1 MKKIFFIV
9 LAFFS
14 LYFNAQQKKTNTST
28 AKSTSLSYMKN
39 YNDKYPF
46 EVKLIEKKGAFRTRL
61 QKLMG
66 KEKFQDLEDFFNVE
80 SPITI
85 KNNVMIAYGCMQ
97 HNCDGIFFKIFYD
110 FKKDIINVGIK
121 DEEKEI
127 EILTEKETFLTEA
140 VSWKTN
146 PLLDF

>member
-1 MKKIFFIV
+1 MKNIFFIV
-9 LAFFS
+9 LVFFS
-14 LYFNAQQKKTNTST
+14 ICINAQKKKAITST
-28 AKSTSLSYMKN
+28 VKSNNLSYMKS

-97 HNCDGIFFKIFYD
+97 HNCDGFYFKIFYD
-110 FKKDIINVGIK
+110 FNKDIINVGIK
-121 DEEKEI
+121 EGEKPI
-127 EILTEKETFLTEA
+127 EILGEKGII
-140 VSWKTN
+140 
-146 PLLDF
+146 LDKAAAFKIDPYTD

>member
-1 MKKIFFIV
+1 MKNIFFIV
-9 LAFFS
+9 LVFFS
-14 LYFNAQQKKTNTST
+14 ICINAQQKKAITST
-28 AKSTSLSYMKN
+28 VKSNNLSYMKS

-97 HNCDGIFFKIFYD
+97 HNCDGFYFKIFYD
-110 FKKDIINVGIK
+110 FNKDIINVGIK
-121 DEEKEI
+121 EGEKPI
-127 EILTEKETFLTEA
+127 EILGEKGII
-140 VSWKTN
+140 
-146 PLLDF
+146 LDKAAAFKIDPYKD

>member
-14 LYFNAQQKKTNTST
+14 IYFNAQQKKTNTST

-97 HNCDGIFFKIFYD
+97 HNCDGFYFKIFYD
-110 FKKDIINVGIK
+110 FNKDIINVGIK
-121 DEEKEI
+121 EGEKPI
-127 EILTEKETFLTEA
+127 EVLGEKGIILDKAAAFKIDPYT
-140 VSWKTN
+140 
-146 PLLDF
+146 D

>member
-9 LAFFS
+9 LVFFS
-14 LYFNAQQKKTNTST
+14 LYFNAQQKKAITST
-28 AKSTSLSYMKN
+28 VKSNNLSYMKS

-97 HNCDGIFFKIFYD
+97 HNCDGFYFKIFYD
-110 FKKDIINVGIK
+110 FNKDIINVGIK
-121 DEEKEI
+121 EGEKPI
-127 EILTEKETFLTEA
+127 EVLGEKGIILDKAAAFKIDPYT
-140 VSWKTN
+140 
-146 PLLDF
+146 D

>member
-97 HNCDGIFFKIFYD
+97 HNCDGFYFKIFYD
-110 FKKDIINVGIK
+110 FNKDIINVGIK
-121 DEEKEI
+121 EGENPI
-127 EILTEKETFLTEA
+127 EILGEKGIILDRAAAF
-140 VSWKTN
+140 KIN
-146 PLLDF
+146 PYTD

>member
-14 LYFNAQQKKTNTST
+14 LHFSAQQKKTNTST
-28 AKSTSLSYMKN
+28 VKSNNLSYMKS

-97 HNCDGIFFKIFYD
+97 HNCDGFYFKIFYD
-110 FKKDIINVGIK
+110 FNKDIINVGIK
-121 DEEKEI
+121 EGEKPI
-127 EILTEKETFLTEA
+127 EVLGEKGIILDKAAAFKIDPYT
-140 VSWKTN
+140 
-146 PLLDF
+146 D

>member
-1 MKKIFFIV
+1 MKNIFFIV
-9 LAFFS
+9 LVFFS
-14 LYFNAQQKKTNTST
+14 ICINAQQKKAITST
-28 AKSTSLSYMKN
+28 VKSNNLSYMKS

-61 QKLMG
+61 QKLLG

-97 HNCDGIFFKIFYD
+97 HNCDGFYFKIFYD
-110 FKKDIINVGIK
+110 FNKDIINVGIK
-121 DEEKEI
+121 EGEKPI
-127 EILTEKETFLTEA
+127 EVLGEKGIILDKAAAFKIDPYT
-140 VSWKTN
+140 
-146 PLLDF
+146 D

>member
-1 MKKIFFIV
+1 MKKNFFIV
-9 LAFFS
+9 LVFFS
-14 LYFNAQQKKTNTST
+14 ICINAQQKKAITST
-28 AKSTSLSYMKN
+28 AKSNNLSYMKS

-97 HNCDGIFFKIFYD
+97 HNCDGFYFKIFYD
-110 FKKDIINVGIK
+110 FNKDIINVGIK
-121 DEEKEI
+121 EGEKPI
-127 EILTEKETFLTEA
+127 EVLGEKGIILDKAAAFKIDPYT
-140 VSWKTN
+140 
-146 PLLDF
+146 D

>member
-1 MKKIFFIV
+1 MKNIFFIV
-9 LAFFS
+9 LVFFS
-14 LYFNAQQKKTNTST
+14 ICINAQQKKAITST
-28 AKSTSLSYMKN
+28 VKSNNLSYMKS

-97 HNCDGIFFKIFYD
+97 HNCDGFYFKIFYD
-110 FKKDIINVGIK
+110 FNKDIINVGIK
-121 DEEKEI
+121 EGEKPI
-127 EILTEKETFLTEA
+127 EILGEKGII
-140 VSWKTN
+140 
-146 PLLDF
+146 LDKAAAFKIDPYTD

>member
-14 LYFNAQQKKTNTST
+14 LYFSAQQKKTNTST
-28 AKSTSLSYMKN
+28 AKSNNLSYMKS

-97 HNCDGIFFKIFYD
+97 HNCDGFYFKIFYD
-110 FKKDIINVGIK
+110 FNKDIINVGIK
-121 DEEKEI
+121 EGEKPI
-127 EILTEKETFLTEA
+127 EVLGEKGIILDKAAAFKIDPYT
-140 VSWKTN
+140 
-146 PLLDF
+146 D

>member
-1 MKKIFFIV
+1 MKNIFFIV
-9 LAFFS
+9 LVFFS
-14 LYFNAQQKKTNTST
+14 ICINAQQKKAITST
-28 AKSTSLSYMKN
+28 VKSNNLSYMKS

-97 HNCDGIFFKIFYD
+97 HNCDGFYFKIFYD
-110 FKKDIINVGIK
+110 FNKDIINVGIK
-121 DEEKEI
+121 EGEKPI
-127 EILTEKETFLTEA
+127 EILGEK
-140 VSWKTN
+140 
-146 PLLDF
+146 

>member
-1 MKKIFFIV
+1 MKNIFFIV
-9 LAFFS
+9 LVFFS
-14 LYFNAQQKKTNTST
+14 ICINAQQKKAITST
-28 AKSTSLSYMKN
+28 VKSNNLSYMKS

-97 HNCDGIFFKIFYD
+97 HNCDGFYFKIFYD
-110 FKKDIINVGIK
+110 FNKDISNVGIK
-121 DEEKEI
+121 EGEKQI
-127 EILTEKETFLTEA
+127 EILGEKGII
-140 VSWKTN
+140 
-146 PLLDF
+146 LDKAAAFKIDPYTD

>member
-97 HNCDGIFFKIFYD
+97 HNCDGFYFKIFYD
-110 FKKDIINVGIK
+110 FNKDIINVGIK
-121 DEEKEI
+121 EGENPI
-127 EILTEKETFLTEA
+127 EILGEKGII
-140 VSWKTN
+140 
-146 PLLDF
+146 LDRAAAFKIDPYTD

>member
-1 MKKIFFIV
+1 MKNIFFIV
-9 LAFFS
+9 LVFFS
-14 LYFNAQQKKTNTST
+14 ICINAQQKKAITST
-28 AKSTSLSYMKN
+28 VKSNNLSYMKR

-97 HNCDGIFFKIFYD
+97 HNCDGFYFKIFYD
-110 FKKDIINVGIK
+110 FNKDIINVGIK
-121 DEEKEI
+121 EGEKPI
-127 EILTEKETFLTEA
+127 EILGEKGII
-140 VSWKTN
+140 
-146 PLLDF
+146 LDKAAAFKIDPYKD

>member
-1 MKKIFFIV
+1 MKKIFFIA

-14 LYFNAQQKKTNTST
+14 LFFSAQQKKTNTSIS
-28 AKSTSLSYMKN
+28 KSTGLSYMKN

-97 HNCDGIFFKIFYD
+97 HNCDGFYFKIFYD
-110 FKKDIINVGIK
+110 FNKDIINVGIK
-121 DEEKEI
+121 EGEKPI
-127 EILTEKETFLTEA
+127 EVLGEKGIILDKAAAFKIDPYT
-140 VSWKTN
+140 
-146 PLLDF
+146 D

>member
-1 MKKIFFIV
+1 MKKIFFIA

-14 LYFNAQQKKTNTST
+14 LHFSAQQKKTNTSIS
-28 AKSTSLSYMKN
+28 KSTGLSYMKN
-39 YNDKYPF
+39 YNDKYPY
-46 EVKLIEKKGAFRTRL
+46 EVKLIEKKGVFRTRL

-97 HNCDGIFFKIFYD
+97 HNCDGFYFKIFYD
-110 FKKDIINVGIK
+110 FNKDIINVGIK
-121 DEEKEI
+121 EGENPI
-127 EILTEKETFLTEA
+127 EILGEKGIILDRAAAF
-140 VSWKTN
+140 KIN
-146 PLLDF
+146 PYTD

>member
-1 MKKIFFIV
+1 MKNIFFIV
-9 LAFFS
+9 LVFFS
-14 LYFNAQQKKTNTST
+14 ICINAQQKKAITST
-28 AKSTSLSYMKN
+28 VKSNNLSYMKS

-85 KNNVMIAYGCMQ
+85 KNNVMIAHGCMQ
-97 HNCDGIFFKIFYD
+97 HNCDGFYFKIFYD
-110 FKKDIINVGIK
+110 FNKDIINVGIK
-121 DEEKEI
+121 EGENPI
-127 EILTEKETFLTEA
+127 EILGEKGIILDRAAAF
-140 VSWKTN
+140 KIN
-146 PLLDF
+146 PYTD

>member
-46 EVKLIEKKGAFRTRL
+46 EVKLIERKGAFRTRL

-97 HNCDGIFFKIFYD
+97 HNCDGFYFKIFYD
-110 FKKDIINVGIK
+110 FNKDIINVGIK
-121 DEEKEI
+121 EGEKPI
-127 EILTEKETFLTEA
+127 EILGEKGII
-140 VSWKTN
+140 
-146 PLLDF
+146 LDKAAAFKIDPYTD

>member
-9 LAFFS
+9 LVFFS
-14 LYFNAQQKKTNTST
+14 ICINAQQKKAITST
-28 AKSTSLSYMKN
+28 VKSNNLSYMKS

-97 HNCDGIFFKIFYD
+97 HNCDGFYFKIFYD
-110 FKKDIINVGIK
+110 FNKDIINVGIK
-121 DEEKEI
+121 EGEKPI
-127 EILTEKETFLTEA
+127 EVLGEKGIILDKVAAFKIDPYT
-140 VSWKTN
+140 
-146 PLLDF
+146 D

>member
-14 LYFNAQQKKTNTST
+14 LYFSAQQKKTNTST
-28 AKSTSLSYMKN
+28 AKSNNLSYMKS

-97 HNCDGIFFKIFYD
+97 HNCDGFYFKIFYD
-110 FKKDIINVGIK
+110 FNKDIINVGIK
-121 DEEKEI
+121 EGEKPI
-127 EILTEKETFLTEA
+127 EILGEKGII
-140 VSWKTN
+140 
-146 PLLDF
+146 LDKAAAFKIDPYTD

>member
-1 MKKIFFIV
+1 MKNIFFIV
-9 LAFFS
+9 LVFFS
-14 LYFNAQQKKTNTST
+14 ICINAQQKKAITST
-28 AKSTSLSYMKN
+28 VKSNNLSYMKS

-97 HNCDGIFFKIFYD
+97 HNCDGFYFKIFYD
-110 FKKDIINVGIK
+110 FNKDIINVGIK
-121 DEEKEI
+121 EGEKPI
-127 EILTEKETFLTEA
+127 EVLGEKGIILDKAATFKIDPYT
-140 VSWKTN
+140 
-146 PLLDF
+146 D

>member
-9 LAFFS
+9 LVFFS

-97 HNCDGIFFKIFYD
+97 HNCDGFYFKIFYD
-110 FKKDIINVGIK
+110 FNKDIINVGIK
-121 DEEKEI
+121 EGEKPI
-127 EILTEKETFLTEA
+127 EVLGEKGIILDKAAAFKIDPYT
-140 VSWKTN
+140 
-146 PLLDF
+146 D

>member
-14 LYFNAQQKKTNTST
+14 ICINAQQKKAITST
-28 AKSTSLSYMKN
+28 VKSNNLSYMKS

-97 HNCDGIFFKIFYD
+97 HNCDGFYFKIFYD
-110 FKKDIINVGIK
+110 FNKDIINVGIK
-121 DEEKEI
+121 EGEKPI
-127 EILTEKETFLTEA
+127 EVLGEKGIILDKAAAFKIDPYT
-140 VSWKTN
+140 
-146 PLLDF
+146 D

>member
-1 MKKIFFIV
+1 MKNIFFIV
-9 LAFFS
+9 LVFFS
-14 LYFNAQQKKTNTST
+14 ICINAQQKKAITST
-28 AKSTSLSYMKN
+28 VKSNNLSYMKS

-97 HNCDGIFFKIFYD
+97 HNCDGFYFKIFYD
-110 FKKDIINVGIK
+110 FVHYHFYCFLFVLLQKYFVTILIANPIIIPK
-121 DEEKEI
+121 SR
-127 EILTEKETFLTEA
+127 L
-140 VSWKTN
+140 
-146 PLLDF
+146 

>member
-1 MKKIFFIV
+1 MKKNFFIV

-14 LYFNAQQKKTNTST
+14 LYFSAQQKKTNTST
-28 AKSTSLSYMKN
+28 AKSNNLSYMKS

-97 HNCDGIFFKIFYD
+97 HNCDGFYFKIFYD
-110 FKKDIINVGIK
+110 FNKDIINVGIK
-121 DEEKEI
+121 EGEKPI
-127 EILTEKETFLTEA
+127 EILGEKGII
-140 VSWKTN
+140 
-146 PLLDF
+146 LDKAAAFKIDPYTD

>member
-14 LYFNAQQKKTNTST
+14 LHFSAQQKRTNTST

-39 YNDKYPF
+39 YNGKYPY

-97 HNCDGIFFKIFYD
+97 HNCDGFYFKIFYD
-110 FKKDIINVGIK
+110 FNKDIINVGIK
-121 DEEKEI
+121 EGEKPI
-127 EILTEKETFLTEA
+127 EVLGEKGIILDKAAAFKIDPYT
-140 VSWKTN
+140 
-146 PLLDF
+146 D

>member
-1 MKKIFFIV
+1 MKKNFFIV

-14 LYFNAQQKKTNTST
+14 LYFSAQQKKTNTST

-97 HNCDGIFFKIFYD
+97 HNCDGFYFKIFYD
-110 FKKDIINVGIK
+110 FNKDIINVGIK
-121 DEEKEI
+121 EGEKPI
-127 EILTEKETFLTEA
+127 EILGEKGII
-140 VSWKTN
+140 
-146 PLLDF
+146 LDKAAAFKIDPYTD

>member
-14 LYFNAQQKKTNTST
+14 LHFSAQQKKTNTST

-97 HNCDGIFFKIFYD
+97 HNCDGFYFKIFYD
-110 FKKDIINVGIK
+110 FNKDIINVGIK
-121 DEEKEI
+121 EGEKPI
-127 EILTEKETFLTEA
+127 EVLGEKGIILDKAAAFKIDPYT
-140 VSWKTN
+140 
-146 PLLDF
+146 D

>member
-14 LYFNAQQKKTNTST
+14 LYFNEKKKKTNTST

-97 HNCDGIFFKIFYD
+97 HNCDGFYFKIFYD
-110 FKKDIINVGIK
+110 FNKDIINVGIK
-121 DEEKEI
+121 EGEKPI
-127 EILTEKETFLTEA
+127 EVLGEKGIILDKAAAFKIDPYT
-140 VSWKTN
+140 
-146 PLLDF
+146 D

>member
-97 HNCDGIFFKIFYD
+97 HNCDGFYFKIFYD
-110 FKKDIINVGIK
+110 FNKDIINVGIK
-121 DEEKEI
+121 EGEKPI
-127 EILTEKETFLTEA
+127 EVLGEKGI
-140 VSWKTN
+140 V
-146 PLLDF
+146 LDKAAAFKIDPYTD

>member
-97 HNCDGIFFKIFYD
+97 HNCDGFYFKIFYD
-110 FKKDIINVGIK
+110 FNKDIINVGIK
-121 DEEKEI
+121 EGEKPI
-127 EILTEKETFLTEA
+127 EVLGEKGIILDKAAAFKIDPYT
-140 VSWKTN
+140 
-146 PLLDF
+146 D

>member
-9 LAFFS
+9 LVFFS
-14 LYFNAQQKKTNTST
+14 ICINAQQKKAITST
-28 AKSTSLSYMKN
+28 VKSNNLSYMKS

-97 HNCDGIFFKIFYD
+97 HNCDGFYFKIFYD
-110 FKKDIINVGIK
+110 FNKDIINVGIK
-121 DEEKEI
+121 EGEKPI
-127 EILTEKETFLTEA
+127 EILGEKGII
-140 VSWKTN
+140 
-146 PLLDF
+146 LDKAAAFKIDPYTD

>member
-97 HNCDGIFFKIFYD
+97 HNCDGFYFKIFYD
-110 FKKDIINVGIK
+110 FNKDIINVGIK
-121 DEEKEI
+121 EGENPIEVLGEKGI
-127 EILTEKETFLTEA
+127 ILDKAAAFKIDPYT
-140 VSWKTN
+140 
-146 PLLDF
+146 D

>member
-1 MKKIFFIV
+1 MKNIFFIV
-9 LAFFS
+9 LVFFS
-14 LYFNAQQKKTNTST
+14 ICINAQQKKAITST
-28 AKSTSLSYMKN
+28 VKSNNLSYMKS

-85 KNNVMIAYGCMQ
+85 KNNVIIAYGCMQ
-97 HNCDGIFFKIFYD
+97 HNCDGFYFKIFYD
-110 FKKDIINVGIK
+110 FNKDIINVGIK
-121 DEEKEI
+121 EGEKPI
-127 EILTEKETFLTEA
+127 EVLGEKGIILDKAAAFKIDPYT
-140 VSWKTN
+140 
-146 PLLDF
+146 D

>member
-14 LYFNAQQKKTNTST
+14 LYFSAQQKKTNTST
-28 AKSTSLSYMKN
+28 VKSNNLSYMKS

-97 HNCDGIFFKIFYD
+97 HNCDGFYFKIFYD
-110 FKKDIINVGIK
+110 FNKDIINVGIK
-121 DEEKEI
+121 EGEKPI
-127 EILTEKETFLTEA
+127 EVLGEKGIILDKAAAFKIDPYT
-140 VSWKTN
+140 
-146 PLLDF
+146 D

>member
-1 MKKIFFIV
+1 MKKNFFIV

-14 LYFNAQQKKTNTST
+14 LYFSAQQKKTNTST
-28 AKSTSLSYMKN
+28 AKSNNLSYMKS

-97 HNCDGIFFKIFYD
+97 HNCDGFYFKIFYD
-110 FKKDIINVGIK
+110 FNKDIINVGIK
-121 DEEKEI
+121 EGEKPI
-127 EILTEKETFLTEA
+127 EVLGEKGIILDKAAAFKIDPYT
-140 VSWKTN
+140 
-146 PLLDF
+146 D

>member
-1 MKKIFFIV
+1 MKKIFFIA

-14 LYFNAQQKKTNTST
+14 LFFSAQQKKTNTSIS
-28 AKSTSLSYMKN
+28 KSTGLSYMKN

-61 QKLMG
+61 QKLLG
-66 KEKFQDLEDFFNVE
+66 KEKFDFLESHFDVQ
-80 SPITI
+80 SPMVIR
-85 KNNVMIAYGCMQ
+85 NNVLIAHGCMQ
-97 HNCDGIFFKIFYD
+97 HNCDGIFFNIFYD

-121 DEEKEI
+121 NEEKEI
-127 EILTEKETFLTEA
+127 EILAEKETFLTEA
-140 VSWKTN
+140 VSWKTD

>member
-9 LAFFS
+9 LVFFS
-14 LYFNAQQKKTNTST
+14 ICINAQQKKAITST
-28 AKSTSLSYMKN
+28 VKSNNLSYMKS

-97 HNCDGIFFKIFYD
+97 HNCDGFYFKIFYD
-110 FKKDIINVGIK
+110 FNKDIINVGIK
-121 DEEKEI
+121 EGEKPI
-127 EILTEKETFLTEA
+127 EVLGEKGIILDKAAAFKIDPYT
-140 VSWKTN
+140 
-146 PLLDF
+146 D